1 MNVIMRKKWVAA
13 AAAVQVVSLLAMTG
27 CASNNNDGQ
36 SEPAGQGAAAES
48 KDNINKTGFPIA
60 NEPVQLKGL
69 VSKYELVK
77 DWNEHKGMKHYEE
90 LSNVMIEWDS
100 VPQNSFEERRN
111 LLFASNDLPDFVM
124 RANLSS
130 QLLTSYAATGQIIA
144 LDELIEAGYAP
155 NLSALMEEDEGIRK
169 AITAADGHI
178 YSLPNIS
185 EADGRISSSWIN
197 QKWLEKLGL
206 EMPSTMDEFYE
217 VLKAFKEKDPN
228 GNQQADEVPFTGY
241 KETKSSGNELI
252 RTFYGSWGYGGN
264 SGIIAPYMDVDG
276 EGKIR
281 YIATDDTFKEII
293 VFFNKLWT
301 EGLIDKEIFSQDMN
315 KVVSKVDEDRVGFV
329 ARGNNNLWLG
339 NNRANY
345 VQNPVLRATDGDI
358 YWVGVN
364 PKVREVGSFV
374 ITNKNPNPE
383 ATLRWADH
391 FLSEEGT
398 ALARLGIKDV
408 TYTIDADGFYKLK
421 DEFANNPNGLT
432 VDEALSEYTIFQG
445 GQITQRVTQKVDQS
459 AAVLP
464 EMIANK
470 DIIRPYL
477 VPDEKLMNPSFT
489 EEENIKLGTIATDLE
504 AYTDEQVVKFVTGS
518 RPIGEWDKFV
528 STLNNMKLDEYL
540 AIYQAAY
547 DRWNQ

>member
-1 MNVIMRKKWVAA
+1 MRKQMVTCI
-13 AAAVQVVSLLAMTG
+13 AAVQVVLLMTLTA
-27 CASNNNDGQ
+27 CSTDNKTVEPPKTTAEAAS
-36 SEPAGQGAAAES
+36 
-48 KDNINKTGFPIA
+48 NINKTGFPIA

-77 DWNEHKGMKHYEE
+77 DWNEHKGLKYYEE
-90 LSNVMIEWDS
+90 LSNVIIDWDA
-100 VPQNSFEERRN
+100 VPQNSFDERRN
-111 LLFASNDLPDFVM
+111 LLFSSNDLPDFVM
-124 RANLSS
+124 RANLSP
-130 QLLTSYAATGQIIA
+130 QLIASYASNGQIIP
-144 LDELIEAGYAP
+144 LDDLIDSGYAP
-155 NLSALMEEDEGIRK
+155 NLSALMAENDGIRK
-169 AITAADGHI
+169 AITSADGHI

-197 QKWLEKLGL
+197 KKWLDELNL
-206 EMPSTMDEFYE
+206 EMPTTVDEFYE

-228 GNQQADEVPFTGY
+228 GNNQADEIPFSGY
-241 KETKSSGNELI
+241 KESKSNGNELV
-252 RTFYGSWGYGGN
+252 RTFYGSWGFGGN
-264 SGIIAPYMDVDG
+264 SNIIAPYLDVND
-276 EGKIR
+276 EGKMR
-281 YIATDDTFKEII
+281 YIATDDTFKEMLI
-293 VFFNKLWT
+293 FFNKLWT
-301 EGLIDKEIFSQDMN
+301 EDLIDKEIFSQDMN
-315 KVVSKVDEDRVGFV
+315 KVAANVDDERIGFV

-339 NNRANY
+339 NNRINY
-345 VQNPVLRATDGDI
+345 VQNPVLRAVDGDI

-408 TYTIDADGFYKLK
+408 TYTIGNDGFYKLK
-421 DEFANNPNGLT
+421 DEFANNPQGLT

-445 GQITQRVTQKVDQS
+445 GQIVQRVTQKVDQS

-470 DIIRPYL
+470 DVIRPYL
-477 VPDEKLMNPSFT
+477 IADEKLMLPSFS
-489 EEENIKLGTIATDLE
+489 ENENIELSTVATDIE
-504 AYTDEQVVKFVTGS
+504 AYTDEQVIKFITGS
-518 RPIGEWDKFV
+518 KSISEWDSYV
-528 STLNNMKLDEYL
+528 STLNKMDLDKYL
-540 AIYQAAY
+540 GIYQAAY